1 MADNLHQQPCRE
13 LTCLYHG
20 ADNRAALNAAE
31 KADPDIEYL
40 QHALPLLTAYTQQ
53 VVFAVDVDRLCRTA
67 SRIDAPAPQSRFLNA
82 VRDFRTALE
91 LIEGP

>member
-31 KADPDIEYL
+31 KADIEYL
-40 QHALPLLTAYTQQ
+40 RQALPLLTAYTQQ

-67 SRIDAPAPQSRFLNA
+67 SRIDAPVPQSRFLNA
-82 VRDFRTALE
+82 MRDFRAALE